1 MIFKQLF
8 SNTLFLT
15 VAHFLNRLFNAL
27 IVIFIAR
34 YLGLENFGL
43 YCTALAL
50 VNTFLIA
57 NDIGSTTLL
66 LREGARDEKKIGLY
80 LGNSILIQFFA
91 SLGFFALALIT
102 AYFLKYNA
110 LTVWL
115 VILLGIGT
123 IIFEFRKSFRA
134 VLRIFLKL
142 KFFAYLE
149 IINGLL
155 TFISIFI
162 VTKIIPDKNLGL
174 ILIAGIPLILNF
186 LLIAALY
193 VYDHKFVQAKYDLQK
208 IWPMIKEG
216 YEYSIY
222 NIVYTIYFQISTL
235 MVQAIRNDTEVG
247 LYSAAAKLIML
258 LLIIPQMIFQVAL
271 PLMFKYSKIDLE
283 KYKRIHKFIFR
294 YLNAFAF
301 PIIVGCF
308 LLAEP
313 IIRFVYHKESFMPA
327 ASALAIMSV
336 FLIARFVGNVSGQSL
351 TAMDK
356 QKPKLI
362 MELVSLVVLVGLN
375 FWLINLYGFIG
386 AAIATVATEI
396 ILRVSFLFFDFSALK
411 ENFLKY
417 LKSLIAPLLASLAM
431 GIFLYFTKSSLNV
444 IVLIL
449 LGAVLYGLFLWAFRF
464 INQSDKQLFKQLI
477 PNRFKK
483 NESINSGSGQF

>member
-1 MIFKQLF
+1 MFKKLF
-8 SNTLFLT
+8 SNTVFLT
-15 VAHFLNRLFNAL
+15 AAHCLNRIFNAL
-27 IVIFIAR
+27 IVVIVAR
-34 YLGLENFGL
+34 YLGLETFGM
-43 YCTALAL
+43 YSTALAL

-80 LGNSILIQFFA
+80 LGNSNLIQFFA
-91 SLGFFALALIT
+91 SIGFFALALIT

-123 IIFEFRKSFRA
+123 VIFEFRKSFRG

-155 TFISIFI
+155 TFTSIYA
-162 VTKIIPDKNLGL
+162 VSKLVADKNLGL
-174 ILIAGIPLILNF
+174 TLIAGIPLILNF
-186 LLIAALY
+186 LLIAALFI
-193 VYDHKFVQAKYDLQK
+193 YDRKFVKPEYDLKK

-222 NIVYTIYFQISTL
+222 NIVYTVYFQISTL
-235 MVQAIRNDTEVG
+235 MVQGMKGDSEAG

-271 PLMFKYSKIDLE
+271 PLMFKYSKIDLA

-308 LLAEP
+308 LLADP
-313 IIRFVYHKESFMPA
+313 IIRFVYHKENFMPA
-327 ASALAIMSV
+327 APALAIMSI
-336 FLIARFVGNVSGQSL
+336 FLVARFIGNVSGQSL

-386 AAIATVATEI
+386 AAIATATTEI
-396 ILRVSFLFFDFSALK
+396 ILRISFLFFDFSALK

-417 LKSLIAPLLASLAM
+417 LKSLVAPLLASLVM

-464 INQSDKQLFKQLI
+464 VSFSDKQLFKQLI
-477 PNRFKK
+477 PSRFQK
-483 NESINSGSGQF
+483 NESSNTSGGQL